1 MSIRVIGNTLST
13 LLAFEIGDLRVEAVW
28 KGVITYIEAPKEIIP
43 SDVQYMR

>member
-28 KGVITYIEAPKEIIP
+28 RGVITYIEAPNEIFP